1 MASLSGRDTYEPLDA
16 AQLYHEHED
25 DYRALPPP
33 LSSPQDGYAHGEYA
47 YAPHHSSGA
56 SLSGKRIALFNSS
69 KYPSH
74 TTSPRYLSALRISFL
89 LYSPLPARG
98 CNSRNAGSLVL
109 YVVKFPPMACSEANT
124 ITQLPRDPTT
134 ATPNTRTSP
143 SSRWLCGYKS
153 MSFQITDRR
162 NYPKVLFPDIFFISA
177 PDMVLTPPPRP
188 AIHLANHGR
197 TPSPAP
203 L

>member
-124 ITQLPRDPTT
+124 ITQLPLHVIRPLQPPTHAHLLPAGGYAGT
-134 ATPNTRTSP
+134 KACLSRSP
-143 SSRWLCGYKS
+143 IDGTTQKSSSRTFS
-153 MSFQITDRR
+153 SSQ
-162 NYPKVLFPDIFFISA
+162 
-177 PDMVLTPPPRP
+177 
-188 AIHLANHGR
+188 HLIWY
-197 TPSPAP
+197 
-203 L
+203 